1 MTPPALPPRRAVV
14 LLNDPVL
21 RSTTARALAEGG
33 WRVNLAQSSLRR
45 LMGWLDEE
53 ATSLPELIVCGLTF
67 DDGDGLQ
74 LIRMLGEQDEPPA
87 LLLVTRQQQSVVRA
101 AQRLADLRGV
111 RLAGVMAPGDARYA
125 DELVRLAEGWHAE
138 RAATSDFTPLA
149 PCDDAMTLLRGGRL
163 VPFFQ
168 PKVRLDSREVSGFEA
183 LLRGKDGAGRWLRP
197 AVLLPA
203 LEAGNAMPAATM
215 VMAQGAV
222 DFVRRCLEEGLPASA
237 SINVPLPLIADP
249 AFCHELN
256 TMVRLAEL
264 DPSWLTLEIT
274 ESDAMGDL
282 AAVVEHTARIRMLGF
297 NLSIDDFGTAFASLQ
312 QLADI
317 PFTELKIE
325 RAFVNGVDVDR
336 VLYAIVSSCAQLGRA
351 LDLSIVAEGVETQDQ
366 LQAVARA
373 GVTAV
378 QGYLISRPLPGDDA
392 LRWLR
397 SLVHNRTAI
406 TDFVPHAG

>member
-1 MTPPALPPRRAVV
+1 MSLDATAVPPRRVVV
-14 LLNDPVL
+14 LLDDPRL
-21 RSTTARALAEGG
+21 RARSARALAEQG
-33 WRVNLAQSSLRR
+33 WRVNLAQSSLHR
-45 LMGWLDEE
+45 LMGWLNEE
-53 ATSLPELIVCGLTF
+53 ATSLPELIVCGLSF

-74 LIRMLGEQDEPPA
+74 LIRLLGQQADPPA
-87 LLLVTRQQQSVVRA
+87 LLLVTRQQQSVLRA
-101 AQRLADLRGV
+101 AQRLADLQGV
-111 RLAGVMAPGDARYA
+111 HLAGVLGPDDAGYTDA
-125 DELVRLAEGWHAE
+125 LVRLAEGWHAE
-138 RAATSDFTPLA
+138 HAATSDFTPLA
-149 PCDDAMTLLRGGRL
+149 PCDDADALLRGNRL

-168 PKVRLDSREVSGFEA
+168 PKVRLDSREVTGFEA
-183 LLRGKDGAGRWLRP
+183 LLRGKDAAGRWLRP
-197 AVLLPA
+197 AVLIPA
-203 LEAGNAMPAATM
+203 LEAGRAMPAATM

-249 AFCHELN
+249 AFCQALN
-256 TMVRLAEL
+256 RMVGLAEL

-297 NLSIDDFGTAFASLQ
+297 NLAIDDFGTAFASLQ

-351 LDLSIVAEGVETQDQ
+351 LDLSIVAEGVEPQDQ
-366 LQAVARA
+366 LEAVARA

-378 QGYLISRPLPGDDA
+378 QGYLISRPLPGEDA

-397 SLVHNRTAI
+397 GLVYNRTAI
-406 TDFVPHAG
+406 TGFMPG